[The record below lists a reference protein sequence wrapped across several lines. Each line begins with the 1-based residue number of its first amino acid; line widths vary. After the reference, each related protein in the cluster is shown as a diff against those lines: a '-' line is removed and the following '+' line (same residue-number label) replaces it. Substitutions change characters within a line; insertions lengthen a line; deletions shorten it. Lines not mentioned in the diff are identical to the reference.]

1 MERNRV
7 LRIVS
12 TALKREGTP
21 MAQCTELDDRAD
33 FYWKRAVAMRGLAGT
48 LSAPEAR
55 DALLQRADE
64 FERLAEALTREALLG
79 EPAQASGR
87 LLAH

>member
-1 MERNRV
+1 M
-7 LRIVS
+7 
-12 TALKREGTP
+12 T
-21 MAQCTELDDRAD
+21 QCIELDDRAG

-64 FERLAEALTREALLG
+64 YERLAEALTRAALLG
-79 EPAQASGR
+79 EPVSADDPP
-87 LLAH
+87 LVAH